1 MLDSKNVDV
10 ESPHPSETGEQDD
23 RAHEAASDDK
33 SIKMQMTDLVDDVR
47 KLAEAE
53 LEYYR
58 IKLSVNMA
66 ATKTVVLLFSAAA
79 IIAVIGAIAL
89 ILGILLI
96 LTHYW
101 GPVAATC
108 LLTGAALLIA
118 TVLTNMALTRAR
130 KLPLD
135 ENDQ

>member
-1 MLDSKNVDV
+1 MLDNKNVDV

-58 IKLSVNMA
+58 RPVCFCSARLPLLLLSV
-66 ATKTVVLLFSAAA
+66 LL
-79 IIAVIGAIAL
+79 
-89 ILGILLI
+89 
-96 LTHYW
+96 H
-101 GPVAATC
+101 
-108 LLTGAALLIA
+108 
-118 TVLTNMALTRAR
+118 
-130 KLPLD
+130 
-135 ENDQ
+135 